1 MVINNQFLLS
11 SNVEVIFFLSGD
23 FFFDLGTFV
32 NPNTLLVKYSF
43 LQ

>member
-11 SNVEVIFFLSGD
+11 SNVEVIFFVRR
-23 FFFDLGTFV
+23 FFFFNLGTFD
-32 NPNTLLVKYSF
+32 NLNTLLVKYSF